1 MGDFNGDGVDTI
13 GLHRESTGLVYFR
26 NTNSTCVADFQFI
39 YGNPGDKLVAGDW
52 DGDGTDTVAVYRPSD
67 GRFYIKLQN
76 RQGVADV
83 VIYAGKMTGAVT
95 VSP

>member
-1 MGDFNGDGVDTI
+1 I

-26 NTNSTCVADFQFI
+26 NTNSTGVADFQFI